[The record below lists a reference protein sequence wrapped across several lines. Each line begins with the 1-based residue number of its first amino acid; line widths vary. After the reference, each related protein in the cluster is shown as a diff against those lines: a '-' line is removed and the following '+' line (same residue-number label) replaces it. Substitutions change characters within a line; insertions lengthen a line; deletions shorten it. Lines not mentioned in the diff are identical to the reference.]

1 MSSSRMRTARRLGG
15 VIAAA
20 IIAAVGRPASATIV
34 VSLDLAQ
41 LVQSAD
47 IVACGRVVDVSSV
60 RVDGR
65 YSDTLVTLAPSA
77 LLKGEADGDIVF
89 RVPGGETGRYRTVV
103 VGAPVLRV
111 NDELVV
117 FLAGQ
122 PPRIPHVVGFSQ
134 GVLPIMRDDARRPI
148 VLAPPAAAGA
158 GADRVVRGN
167 GAARV
172 MSLAAFAD
180 DIRALAGPRGSRD
193 LRSASTTGKPGAGGP
208 RHP

>member
-1 MSSSRMRTARRLGG
+1 MRTARRLGA

-20 IIAAVGRPASATIV
+20 ILVAASRPASATIV

-47 IVACGRVVDVSSV
+47 IVACGRVVDVSVV
-60 RVDGR
+60 RMEGR
-65 YSDTLVTLAPSA
+65 YSDTIVTLAPSA
-77 LLKGEADGDIVF
+77 LLKGEVDGDIVF

-148 VLAPPAAAGA
+148 VLAPPVAEGL
-158 GADRVVRGN
+158 GGQRVVRG
-167 GAARV
+167 GAPTRV
-172 MSLAAFAD
+172 MMLSTFAD
-180 DIRALAGPRGSRD
+180 DVRAMVEGRPRGERLPRAASR
-193 LRSASTTGKPGAGGP
+193 RTGAGGP
-208 RHP
+208 GHP

>member
-1 MSSSRMRTARRLGG
+1 MRTARRLGA

-20 IIAAVGRPASATIV
+20 ILVAASRPASATIV

-47 IVACGRVVDVSSV
+47 IVACGRVVDVSVV
-60 RVDGR
+60 RMEGR
-65 YSDTLVTLAPSA
+65 YSDTIVTLAPSA
-77 LLKGEADGDIVF
+77 LLKGEVDGDIVF

-134 GVLPIMRDDARRPI
+134 GVLPIMRDDARRPV
-148 VLAPPAAAGA
+148 VLAPPVAEGM
-158 GADRVVRGN
+158 GGQRVVRG
-167 GAARV
+167 GAPTRV
-172 MSLAAFAD
+172 MMLSTFAD
-180 DIRALAGPRGSRD
+180 DVRAMVEGRLRRERLPRA
-193 LRSASTTGKPGAGGP
+193 ASGRTGAGGP
-208 RHP
+208 GHP